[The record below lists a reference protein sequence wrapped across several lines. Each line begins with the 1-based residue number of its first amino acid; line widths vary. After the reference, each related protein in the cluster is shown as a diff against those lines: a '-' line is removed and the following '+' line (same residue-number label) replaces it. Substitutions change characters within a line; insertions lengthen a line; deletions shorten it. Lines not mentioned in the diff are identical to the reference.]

1 MCCGLVLDATHWR
14 AAMIFD
20 RIEWDE
26 HNLDHATR
34 RLTATEIEQA
44 LWNADRMFPH
54 REHPQR
60 ALFRSV
66 TDGGK
71 QVVVVG
77 EIVGD
82 GVRPIT
88 GSEA

>member
-1 MCCGLVLDATHWR
+1 MQHTGE
-14 AAMIFD
+14 AALIFE

-26 HNLDHATR
+26 LNLDHATK
-34 RLTATEIEQA
+34 RLTPEEIEQA
-44 LWNADRMFPH
+44 IWNADRMFPH
-54 REHPQR
+54 LEDPDR

-71 QVVVVG
+71 AVVV
-77 EIVGD
+77 IVQIVRD

-88 GSEA
+88 GWEA

>member
-1 MCCGLVLDATHWR
+1 
-14 AAMIFD
+14 MIFD
-20 RIEWDE
+20 HIEWDE

-44 LWNADRMFPH
+44 IWNAARMRRH
-54 REHPQR
+54 KDHPDR
-60 ALFRSV
+60 ALIRSV

-71 QVVVVG
+71 SVVV
-77 EIVGD
+77 IVQIVRD

-88 GSEA
+88 GWEA

>member
-1 MCCGLVLDATHWR
+1 MV
-14 AAMIFD
+14 IFD
-20 RIEWDE
+20 HIEWDE
-26 HNLDHATR
+26 HNLEHATR
-34 RLTATEIEQA
+34 RLTAPEIEQA
-44 LWNADRMFPH
+44 IWNADRMFPH
-54 REHPQR
+54 REDPYR

-71 QVVVVG
+71 AVVVVV

-88 GSEA
+88 GWQA